1 MRTLRLNLGFSMIEV
16 LVTVVLICIG
26 VLGMVAMQGRTIAYT
41 QDSVQRNTAAMLADD
56 LMEMMRADSSMVS
69 TTGLPASSSG
79 YYKAAGSNFPSAATT
94 CAPPPSSASDR
105 LGCWAERAKAALPDA
120 TSLLSSDFHV
130 CRSATPG
137 NCTSTGSAVEIQLA
151 WRVKDGECMDA
162 NAGTDDDKTI
172 CHYRLRA
179 EL

>member
-1 MRTLRLNLGFSMIEV
+1 MRAFRHSLGFSMIEV

-56 LMEMMRADSSMVS
+56 LMEMMRADSSVVS

-79 YYKAAGSNFPSAATT
+79 YYKAAGATFPSAATT
-94 CAPPPSSASDR
+94 CAPLPSSAAQR

-120 TSLLSSDFHV
+120 TNLLSSDFHV

-137 NCTSTGSAVEIQLA
+137 VCASGSTIEIQLA
-151 WRVKDGECMDA
+151 WRVRDGECMDA
-162 NAGTDDDKTI
+162 NAGANDDKTI

>member
-1 MRTLRLNLGFSMIEV
+1 MIEV
-16 LVTVVLICIG
+16 LVTIMLICIG

-41 QDSVQRNTAAMLADD
+41 QDSVQRNMAAMLADD

-79 YYKAAGSNFPSAATT
+79 YYKADGASFPSAPST
-94 CAPPPSSASDR
+94 CTPLPDSAVKR

-137 NCTSTGSAVEIQLA
+137 ACANTGSAVEIQLA

-162 NAGTDDDKTI
+162 NAGTNDDKTI